1 MTVKVNMFHTEGD
14 EKVITLEVNHNQQ
27 TFYTTKRIA
36 VSDSKTD
43 EQYVA
48 DALAASQTEISAW
61 KADTGPVNKV
71 FDEATNTFV

>member
-14 EKVITLEVNHNQQ
+14 EKVVTLEITHNQQ
-27 TFYTTKRIA
+27 MLYVTKRIA
-36 VSDSKTD
+36 LSESKTE

-48 DALAASQTEISAW
+48 DALAASQTEINAW

-71 FDEATNTFV
+71 FDETTGTFV

>member
-14 EKVITLEVNHNQQ
+14 EKVITLAITHNDQ
-27 TFYTTKRIA
+27 TFLTTKR
-36 VSDSKTD
+36 VTLSDSKTD

-48 DALAASQTEISAW
+48 EALSASQAEIDAW

-71 FDEATNTFV
+71 FDEATGTFV